1 MLLSP
6 TISRDGETGRNVQGG
21 SIQRPGADD
30 LAQGVADAAAP
41 GRSERCSSKRIAH
54 IPGCIDAVTGEI
66 ELDDLAYPEVDDLL
80 DSVGELV
87 LENRSQIVNCAWP
100 SGCLRTRVAPSI
112 GTKRNSGSRGHA
124 PCKARQCGGLPGL
137 RTTVFLVS
145 VGSD

>member
-6 TISRDGETGRNVQGG
+6 TVSRDGETGRNVKGG
-21 SIQRPGADD
+21 PIQRPGADD
-30 LAQGVADAAAP
+30 LAQGVADAAAA

-87 LENRSQIVNCAWP
+87 LENRSQNCKLCLAERMP
-100 SGCLRTRVAPSI
+100 PHTGCATYRY
-112 GTKRNSGSRGHA
+112 
-124 PCKARQCGGLPGL
+124 
-137 RTTVFLVS
+137 
-145 VGSD
+145 